1 MMIVDLDSF
10 STQEQTNEHRQT
22 DSGSQTDSYADQGG
36 NDVDTNTR
44 IDRRR
49 WHRGHSHVERDRIG
63 ETVLVNRWEVL
74 GVGMKAGNFT
84 VIANEFRREGSA
96 SAGGVTVTII
106 QPTMNPTTVNVKNLP
121 LSGMSADVALAVGN
135 LLREASGMAEWW
147 TTQGWSGD
155 EVLDENP

>member
-1 MMIVDLDSF
+1 
-10 STQEQTNEHRQT
+10 
-22 DSGSQTDSYADQGG
+22 
-36 NDVDTNTR
+36 
-44 IDRRR
+44 
-49 WHRGHSHVERDRIG
+49 
-63 ETVLVNRWEVL
+63 
-74 GVGMKAGNFT
+74 MKAGNFT